1 MHFITIQ
8 LIHQALRDEI
18 SFAGG
23 WGGAA
28 EKHCVPR
35 VCWQMALASVVVIMA
50 ALLRAFV
57 WPWGK
62 LNGSIFVSH
71 TAKWWDSQI
80 SIPTLSR
87 CSNGRKKSR
96 PKKDPVSARTDR
108 KGWCFGKTVH
118 QTKIRLQSWFY
129 FGFIVVPC
137 FFTSLLIKKK
147 KQIGFVSLKQQ
158 ILQHSL
164 KNVILQGGE
173 MSLEHQN

>member
-18 SFAGG
+18 SFAVG
-23 WGGAA
+23 WGAAA

-50 ALLRAFV
+50 ALLPAFV

-71 TAKWWDSQI
+71 TAKWWHSQI
-80 SIPTLSR
+80 SILALSR
-87 CSNGRKKSR
+87 CSNGRKKAD
-96 PKKDPVSARTDR
+96 PKKIQFQLVLTEKAGVLVKLYTRP
-108 KGWCFGKTVH
+108 FYFYFY
-118 QTKIRLQSWFY
+118 ILLFWFY

-137 FFTSLLIKKK
+137 FFMSLLIKKN
-147 KQIGFVSLKQQ
+147 QIGLV
-158 ILQHSL
+158 
-164 KNVILQGGE
+164 
-173 MSLEHQN
+173 